1 MYDAFY
7 GVLYEN
13 AFILDNFTVAFMW
26 WVSIAVLSGIPL
38 KCKGARV
45 AVCAICICDNTSSLE
60 LWLTGLCDCLCGGST
75 DGTIFVG
82 SLQNR
87 LTALLLM
94 LLLLHWIIEGA
105 CPARWWGHSPEGRC
119 VQLIK
124 LIVVL
129 IELNTGSFGPV
140 LRNICHLLLFGQ
152 HLNLHLLLLW
162 EGHEIIEDVFGMIFI
177 LYKTNCRHIFVH
189 LTLGKFKLSSCI
201 WSIPS
206 IKILPNIRQ
215 VTAHAC
221 CCIGCAEILLK
232 LLMRGLLWKV
242 GLIGCCPTWSS
253 LTILVAI
260 P

>member
-1 MYDAFY
+1 
-7 GVLYEN
+7 
-13 AFILDNFTVAFMW
+13 
-26 WVSIAVLSGIPL
+26 
-38 KCKGARV
+38 
-45 AVCAICICDNTSSLE
+45 
-60 LWLTGLCDCLCGGST
+60 
-75 DGTIFVG
+75 
-82 SLQNR
+82 
-87 LTALLLM
+87 M
-94 LLLLHWIIEGA
+94 LLLLHRVIEGA
-105 CPARWWGHSPEGRC
+105 RSARRRWHASESSS
-119 VQLIK
+119 VQLIN

-129 IELNTGSFGPV
+129 IELDTGSFGAV
-140 LRNICHLLLFGQ
+140 LRNIGHLLLFCE

-162 EGHEIIEDVFGMIFI
+162 EGHEIVQDVFCMIFI
-177 LYKTNCRHIFVH
+177 LDHAYCWHIFVH

-215 VTAHAC
+215 VAAHAC

>member
-1 MYDAFY
+1 M
-7 GVLYEN
+7 
-13 AFILDNFTVAFMW
+13 
-26 WVSIAVLSGIPL
+26 
-38 KCKGARV
+38 
-45 AVCAICICDNTSSLE
+45 
-60 LWLTGLCDCLCGGST
+60 
-75 DGTIFVG
+75 
-82 SLQNR
+82 
-87 LTALLLM
+87 
-94 LLLLHWIIEGA
+94 LLLHWIIEGA
-105 CPARWWGHSPEGRC
+105 CSARRWWHTSESSS
-119 VQLIK
+119 VQLIN

-129 IELNTGSFGPV
+129 IELDARSFGAV
-140 LRNICHLLLFGQ
+140 LRNIGHLLLFCE

-162 EGHEIIEDVFGMIFI
+162 EGHEIIEDVFGMIFS
-177 LYKTNCRHIFVH
+177 LYQTNCRHIFVH

-215 VTAHAC
+215 VPAHAC

-242 GLIGCCPTWSS
+242 GLIRCCPTWSS